1 RDLCNVYN
9 TIQTGPRRRRLDPR
23 ILNPAR
29 QSRKILRARRT
40 RFHRT
45 DMFLVR
51 ELPAQLGLA
60 LRLGL
65 EVRRAL
71 RFVVLFG
78 VRRTLRLLR
87 TLGFLATPGLVGAL
101 QVL

>member
-1 RDLCNVYN
+1 MRARHLAARYLCNVYN

-29 QSRKILRARRT
+29 RSRKILRARRT

-51 ELPAQLGLA
+51 ELPAQLCLA

-65 EVRRAL
+65 ELRRAL
-71 RFVVLFG
+71 RIVVLFG
-78 VRRTLRLLR
+78 FPRALRLLP
-87 TLGFLATPGLVGAL
+87 TLGVPAL
-101 QVL
+101 G